1 MAKELDC
8 IYLYDEDGNEEKMNV
23 VTYFKIEDTNQEYI
37 VVTPSGIET
46 EEAYVLKCI
55 IDEEGEETYVTIED
69 EAEFDIVSEAYELL
83 MDEEM

>member
-1 MAKELDC
+1 MAKELDY
-8 IYLYDEDGNEEKMNV
+8 IYLYDEDGNEEKMQV

-37 VVTPSGIET
+37 VVTPAGIET

-55 IDEEGEETYVTIED
+55 IDEDGEETYVTIED

-83 MDEEM
+83 MDEEI